1 MSASFFFAHFRPLEF
16 TLQRVRPAMS
26 SASLLTRQF
35 RSCRRP
41 GAAVSCGWLVALS
54 VLAALPAPAQEA
66 LRNSLTG
73 EAAAAARKI
82 QVESLPYTIK
92 SGDFKLLVTPSLG
105 LDWNDNINIVKTNAL
120 QDFILK
126 PRVQLD
132 LSYPMTENNLLSLSV
147 GVGYDKYLD
156 HDQYSTWYLQSGT
169 ELSFDIYVKDFW
181 INLHD
186 RVSYVQDT
194 SQQPTLSGTA
204 SYATLDNTAGLS
216 VTWDLNKA
224 TVSAGY
230 DHRMIVSPT
239 AQQYESEDGATEML
253 FARAGL
259 EVYPNVTAGIE
270 GTAAFTRYDQMVLN
284 DNNNYSLGVYAD
296 WQPGKAFRVQ
306 PRFGYTIF
314 NFQNTS
320 QSSFVQTNQPVQTSD
335 LNSWYADLNIIHQIT
350 DAIGY
355 TLDAGH
361 EVQTG
366 IQSDLVSDWYVR
378 PSIRW
383 NIIKNVS
390 LNTSLSYEHGKQG
403 AGNVA
408 NNLVE
413 NFDWLG
419 ASVGVSYSI
428 LKKLS
433 ASLNYRLTLRSSDIA
448 SKEYTQNVIGLS
460 LTYYT
465 R

>member
-1 MSASFFFAHFRPLEF
+1 MS
-16 TLQRVRPAMS
+16 PAGFWGS
-26 SASLLTRQF
+26 RYRLR
-35 RSCRRP
+35 
-41 GAAVSCGWLVALS
+41 AAAAGFWCLVAFI
-54 VLAALPAPAQEA
+54 VLAASPAPAQEA

-73 EAAAAARKI
+73 EAAAAARKL
-82 QVESLPYTIK
+82 QVQSVPYTFK
-92 SGDFKLLVTPSLG
+92 SGDFKLLITPSLG
-105 LDWNDNINIVKTNAL
+105 MDWNDNINIVNTNAL
-120 QDFILK
+120 QDFILR
-126 PRVQLD
+126 PRVQLN
-132 LSYPMTENNLLSLSV
+132 LSYPITQNNLLSLSV
-147 GVGYDKYLD
+147 GGGYDKYLD

-194 SQQPTLSGTA
+194 SQQPTLTGTA
-204 SYATLDNTAGLS
+204 TYATLNNTAGLS

-224 TVSAGY
+224 TLSAGY
-230 DHRMIVSPT
+230 DHRTIISPT
-239 AQQYESEDGATEML
+239 SQQLNSQDGATEML

-259 EVYPNVTAGIE
+259 EVYPNLTTGIE
-270 GTAAFTRYDQMVLN
+270 GTASFTRYDQMILN
-284 DNNNYSLGVYAD
+284 DNNSYSAGVYAD

-306 PRFGYTIF
+306 PRVGYTIF
-314 NFQNTS
+314 SFQHTS
-320 QSSFVQTNQPVQTSD
+320 QSSFLQTNQPVQTSN
-335 LNSWYADLNIIHQIT
+335 LNSWYADLNITHQIT

-355 TLDAGH
+355 NLDAGH

-366 IQSDLVSDWYVR
+366 IQSDAVEDWYVR
-378 PSIRW
+378 PGIRW
-383 NIIKNVS
+383 NIIKNVD

-408 NNLVE
+408 NNLTE
-413 NFDWLG
+413 DFDWLG
-419 ASVGVSYSI
+419 ANLGVSYSI

-433 ASLNYRLTLRSSDIA
+433 AGLNYRLTLRSSNIA
-448 SKEYTQNVIGLS
+448 NKEYTQNVIGLS